1 MKVFITGGLGF
12 VGSVLAE
19 RLVSLGHSVTVLN
32 RTDRGTGIS
41 GVKIIIADSTVPGK
55 WQEELAGH
63 DAVINLA
70 GASIFKRWTE
80 KTRKE
85 IYDSRIMTTRNVVDA
100 IASRKGGGMD
110 FFSASAVGY
119 YGYHGDEFLDEGA
132 GPGNDYLAGI
142 CVDWER
148 EALRAK
154 EFGSRVVLTR
164 FGVILGK
171 NGGALDRL
179 VSITGMHLASVIG
192 SGKQWFSWIHME
204 DVAGIFLHLIKNR
217 TIHGP
222 VNFTTEGPVTNRD
235 FTYTLARVMKK
246 RVLLPPVPGFALK
259 LIMGEFGGFLI
270 EGQRVLPGEMA
281 ASGYRF
287 RFPELG
293 EALADLVS

>member
-1 MKVFITGGLGF
+1 MNVFITGGLGF

-32 RTDRGTGIS
+32 RTDRGAGIS
-41 GVKIIIADSTVPGK
+41 GVKLIIADSTVPGK

-70 GASIFKRWTE
+70 GASIFRRWTE
-80 KTRKE
+80 KTRRE
-85 IYDSRIMTTRNVVDA
+85 VYDSRIMTTRNVVDA
-100 IASRKGGGMD
+100 IALRKGGGID
-110 FFSASAVGY
+110 LFSASAVGY

-142 CVDWER
+142 CADWER

-154 EFGSRVVLTR
+154 EFGSRVVLAR

-179 VSITGMHLASVIG
+179 VSMTGMHLASVIG
-192 SGKQWFSWIHME
+192 SGKQWFSWIHIE

-217 TIHGP
+217 IIDGP
-222 VNFTTEGPVTNRD
+222 VNFTAETPVTNRD
-235 FTYTLARVMKK
+235 FTYTLAGVMKK

-259 LIMGEFGGFLI
+259 LIMGDFGGFLL
-270 EGQRVLPGEMA
+270 EGQRVLPGKMT
-281 ASGYRF
+281 ASGYGF
-287 RFPELG
+287 RFSNIKD
-293 EALADLVS
+293 ALADLVS